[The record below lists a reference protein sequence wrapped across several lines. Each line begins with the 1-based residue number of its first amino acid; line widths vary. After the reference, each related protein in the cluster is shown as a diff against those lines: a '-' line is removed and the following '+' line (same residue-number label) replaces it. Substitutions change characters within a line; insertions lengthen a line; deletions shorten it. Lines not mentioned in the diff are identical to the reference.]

1 MKMGGQEVTL
11 ISAAEKILSER
22 RREKQQ
28 AAGRPLSICSGKSGL
43 FSEMTFELEIHLWSQ
58 VILRFFLNQR
68 SQVINIW
75 KMATSW

>member
-43 FSEMTFELEIHLWSQ
+43 FSEMTFELEIHL
-58 VILRFFLNQR
+58 
-68 SQVINIW
+68 
-75 KMATSW
+75 